1 MPMKYLLEKSYRDMN
16 TMTGQNVRHIMDLLE
31 ENNIFDVKP
40 EKFKRSFK
48 FEELPV
54 DEQWKVDLIKSLTDI
69 NHGKF
74 VLTNP
79 TYEDENEEFDFQ

>member
-1 MPMKYLLEKSYRDMN
+1 
-16 TMTGQNVRHIMDLLE
+16 MDLLE

-69 NHGKF
+69 KHGKC

-79 TYEDENEEFDFQ
+79 IDEDANEEVDFQVDNDEEVEFTADELDEILTYVCTS